1 MAFVIYI
8 NIQKII
14 NMFTVK
20 LVKQDGKL
28 VYPNDKSKLNYKLFL
43 DKLPEGQEVEMFIG
57 LTSSDKSVA
66 QLAKIHACIRELA
79 LESGYT
85 FDEMKVLVKQKCGLA
100 FDGGGA
106 IFFKSFADCSRSELA
121 LAIQACIEIGELY
134 NINLT

>member
-1 MAFVIYI
+1 
-8 NIQKII
+8 
-14 NMFTVK
+14 MFTVK
-20 LVKQDGKL
+20 LIKQNGKL
-28 VYPNDKSKLNYKLFL
+28 GYTNDKSKLSYKLFL

-57 LTSSDKSVA
+57 LTSSNKSVA
-66 QLAKIHACIRELA
+66 QLAKVHACIRELA

-100 FDGGGA
+100 YDGGGA
-106 IFFKSFADCSRSELA
+106 IFFKSFADCSKSELA